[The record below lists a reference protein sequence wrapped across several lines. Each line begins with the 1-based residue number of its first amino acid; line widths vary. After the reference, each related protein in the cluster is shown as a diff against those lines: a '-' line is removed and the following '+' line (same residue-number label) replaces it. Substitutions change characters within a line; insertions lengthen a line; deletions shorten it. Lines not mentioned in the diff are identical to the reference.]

1 MLSIFGKLE
10 QICIGITLSV
20 GVFLGIY
27 HKGWTIFWIMLAA
40 VIVVN
45 VVGKLLN
52 ARAGK
57 FNWRYFIIPVGMVIV
72 TAIGSFIL
80 SRQEA
85 AANEYLAISDN
96 LQKSNTDEVKTAVKA
111 ALSDGKLSHNEYLD
125 LFELMFDSNQTF
137 VIKMGQFENLSEER
151 EKLIQ
156 AVDALK

>member
-85 AANEYLAISDN
+85 TANEYLAINEN
-96 LQKSNTDEVKTAVKA
+96 LQRSNADEVKTAVKT

-125 LFELMFDSNQTF
+125 LLELMFDSNQSF
-137 VIKMGQFENLSEER
+137 VIKMGKIENLSEER
-151 EKLIQ
+151 EKLIK
-156 AVDALK
+156 AVDALN